1 MRYIVLTVL
10 LLFSGCSNTD
20 EDKLAI
26 KVTTNSKDINQSDGN
41 KTKEEID
48 STLETPIIDVDVEII
63 DGDKIGIDEVMMEL
77 NKIYK
82 VRKGDSIQ
90 EIDNARVRI
99 IKNSEKDFSEV
110 ILISGNA
117 RLIRGAK
124 NWF

>member
-124 NWF
+124 N